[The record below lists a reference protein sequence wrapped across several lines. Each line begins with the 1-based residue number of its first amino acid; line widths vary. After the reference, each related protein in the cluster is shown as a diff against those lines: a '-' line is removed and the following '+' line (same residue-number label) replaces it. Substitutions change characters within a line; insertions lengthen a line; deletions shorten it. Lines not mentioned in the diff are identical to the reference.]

1 MDFINPKLLK
11 RKDKICRPAHAAPC
25 RAEQPDHGGKPTH
38 KGLSTGSQGIQGF
51 CGQKKCA
58 RAGGPAGPDS
68 GVVAGRITWRTALFL
83 GGGRLDPPYG
93 GRKLVLFR
101 PSLRCGSGI
110 SPQRALCRCPRNT
123 AEGRGL
129 STIFIASRGGRL
141 GLGAVGALGIC
152 PQYPGLRSE
161 LERGLAAPREQG
173 GVRSRIPR
181 PVPGRQLPA
190 HGPKGGEKPAKP
202 GGPSREKERGEEK
215 TGAWGE
221 ISMASPE
228 FRGKGLSPKVPL

>member
-141 GLGAVGALGIC
+141 GLGAVGALGFVRNIQGFGRNWKGGW
-152 PQYPGLRSE
+152 PLRE
-161 LERGLAAPREQG
+161 NRGASAHVFRA
-173 GVRSRIPR
+173 RSRAASSRRMGRRAEKNRRSRAALHGRRSGERRKPGPGAKSVWR
-181 PVPGRQLPA
+181 PQSS
-190 HGPKGGEKPAKP
+190 GEKA
-202 GGPSREKERGEEK
+202 
-215 TGAWGE
+215 
-221 ISMASPE
+221 
-228 FRGKGLSPKVPL
+228 